1 MKNLLIFFAGAAVG
15 AGGAY
20 FFLKDKMEAK
30 TQDEIRSVQK
40 SFAHRLDEME
50 KRYEAELSQYK
61 DDKKTAENIV
71 DQNYVPEDKS
81 SYNKEE
87 LSDFRANHET
97 NYSGTNPETIV
108 KEEPSDIYPT
118 EESSREYPFVISPD
132 IFDSRSDNQ
141 QMTLTYYKKSNC
153 LVNEYGEELNI
164 YDTVGEESLKHFG
177 EFEDGVVYVRNNHL
191 GCDYEVIL
199 DEVAEVM

>member
-1 MKNLLIFFAGAAVG
+1 M
-15 AGGAY
+15 
-20 FFLKDKMEAK
+20 
-30 TQDEIRSVQK
+30 
-40 SFAHRLDEME
+40 
-50 KRYEAELSQYK
+50 
-61 DDKKTAENIV
+61 
-71 DQNYVPEDKS
+71 
-81 SYNKEE
+81 
-87 LSDFRANHET
+87 
-97 NYSGTNPETIV
+97 
-108 KEEPSDIYPT
+108 
-118 EESSREYPFVISPD
+118 ISPD

-164 YDTVGEESLKHFG
+164 YDTIGEESLKHFG